1 MPKVKGSSDN
11 AEGRGALKKGDNF
24 MRSKSTISRLK
35 MYRGGKLDRTPDGK
49 ITGGEYLSRDK
60 AGGED
65 ITGATGRVQPD
76 RRWFGNTR
84 VIGQKELDSFREA
97 MEARTRDPYSVVLHT
112 KALPMGLLTEG
123 KARNKVDLLSAESFS
138 TTFGPKALR
147 KRVKVGA
154 ADMSEL
160 ANSASHAA
168 SSYTETTDTNRVT
181 DPTDT
186 ERGEARAALFD
197 KGTSRRIWGELYKVL
212 DCSDVVVQVLDARDP
227 AGTRSGHVEKY
238 LREHARHK
246 HLVFVLNKCDLVPT
260 WVTRR
265 WVAALST
272 EYPTLAFHASLTHP
286 FGKGALIALL
296 RQFAKLHADKKS
308 ISVGFIGYPNVGK
321 SSIINSLRGKKVCT
335 VAPIP
340 GETKVWQYVN
350 LMKRVALIDCP
361 GIVYPN
367 PSDSESDIVLKGVV
381 RAEKLESPEDVLP
394 EILRRVRPE
403 HMAATYGIARWAD
416 STDFLS
422 QLASRNGRLL
432 KGGEAD
438 ISVTARSI
446 VFDWQRGKLP
456 YYAMPPAVTATG
468 KGASSGSSAAA
479 GGAGAAAGDA
489 AASGAAAEGGVDG
502 SGTMPLLR
510 VEQAI
515 PRLGAHALLEGEEE
529 EEDRKMAPVT
539 SDDVGQDDDA
549 DDDEEE
555 AEDNDDDGAE
565 EAASSSAAA
574 APAPVVG
581 GKRRRPG
588 PGDAAAAGGAGA
600 GAASARPV
608 AKGKGK
614 DKPSA
619 EAKAAAGSSASAGA
633 SASASAGASA
643 GAAGKVQKASNGR
656 GGGSA
661 LGAGAGAKRRR
672 VEREAEVGGD
682 SYAGAD
688 AADGAAAGSSG
699 SSKAAVAAAGS
710 RGSVTSTPGVVL
722 SLADLFSKRKGTG
735 KSTGKAAAAPS
746 ATSSASTEDA
756 AAPSSAAPAAGKAK
770 TVAKDEAKVKAKADA
785 AALAPAVAPAV
796 PAAVPAKGSKASA
809 KTAKAAPAEAQAAA
823 GAPSAA
829 SKSKGKAKGVD
840 GKPASKGKAAA
851 AASDEFAEL
860 DM

>member
-1 MPKVKGSSDN
+1 MPKNKGSSDN
-11 AEGRGALKKGDNF
+11 ADSRTVKKGDNF
-24 MRSKSTISRLK
+24 MRSKNTIARLK
-35 MYRGGKLDRTPDGK
+35 MYRGGKLDRTRDGK
-49 ITGGEYLSRDK
+49 IVGGELLSRDK
-60 AGGED
+60 SGGQD

-123 KARNKVDLLSAESFS
+123 KARNKVDLLSAESFK

-154 ADMSEL
+154 ADMAEL

-168 SSYTETTDTNRVT
+168 SAYTEEDDAKRVIDTTDA
-181 DPTDT
+181 
-186 ERGEARAALFD
+186 ERAERRAPLFD

-296 RQFAKLHADKKS
+296 RQFGKLHADKKS

-350 LMKRVALIDCP
+350 LMKKVSLIDCP

-367 PSDSESDIVLKGVV
+367 PSDTESDIVLKGVV
-381 RAEKLESPEDVLP
+381 RAEKLEAPEDVLP

-403 HMAATYGIARWAD
+403 HMAATYGIARWTDA
-416 STDFLS
+416 TDFLT

-438 ISVTARSI
+438 VSVTARSI

-456 YYAMPPAVTATG
+456 YYEMPPAHPKA
-468 KGASSGSSAAA
+468 GAGAA
-479 GGAGAAAGDA
+479 GGAGAAAMDA
-489 AASGAAAEGGVDG
+489 DDATGADG
-502 SGTMPLLR
+502 SGTVPLLR

-515 PRLGAHALLEGEEE
+515 PRLGAHALLEAEEE

-539 SDDVGQDDDA
+539 TDDVGQDDDDDDENDDDD
-549 DDDEEE
+549 DDDEE
-555 AEDNDDDGAE
+555 DSDGG
-565 EAASSSAAA
+565 AAAAAA
-574 APAPVVG
+574 APAVG
-581 GKRRRPG
+581 GKRKRPG
-588 PGDAAAAGGAGA
+588 PGDAAAAGSS
-600 GAASARPV
+600 AAAPARS
-608 AKGKGK
+608 AKGKAPAA
-614 DKPSA
+614 DAS
-619 EAKAAAGSSASAGA
+619 AAGSGS
-633 SASASAGASA
+633 SA
-643 GAAGKVQKASNGR
+643 GAATAAGKGKAA
-656 GGGSA
+656 GGA
-661 LGAGAGAKRRR
+661 AAKRRR
-672 VEREAEVGGD
+672 VE
-682 SYAGAD
+682 AD
-688 AADGAAAGSSG
+688 EDDGAAA
-699 SSKAAVAAAGS
+699 AAAGAG
-710 RGSVTSTPGVVL
+710 GSSSSGGSAKGTSAKGAKGAKGAVTGTPGVVL
-722 SLADLFSKRKGTG
+722 SLADLFSRRKGTG
-735 KSTGKAAAAPS
+735 KDAAKGKDAAGAGASSGKEAEGSAAGSSSAGRAAPAAAAASSAAAPAAIAAPAKGKAKGKADAAAPAPAEPATAAAPAKPGKPAAKAAKVAAAAAASAAPAAAPAAAKGKTAKGGDDKPVRAKPVAAGKGGKAAAAP
-746 ATSSASTEDA
+746 
-756 AAPSSAAPAAGKAK
+756 AAPA
-770 TVAKDEAKVKAKADA
+770 
-785 AALAPAVAPAV
+785 
-796 PAAVPAKGSKASA
+796 
-809 KTAKAAPAEAQAAA
+809 
-823 GAPSAA
+823 
-829 SKSKGKAKGVD
+829 
-840 GKPASKGKAAA
+840 
-851 AASDEFAEL
+851 DEFAEL